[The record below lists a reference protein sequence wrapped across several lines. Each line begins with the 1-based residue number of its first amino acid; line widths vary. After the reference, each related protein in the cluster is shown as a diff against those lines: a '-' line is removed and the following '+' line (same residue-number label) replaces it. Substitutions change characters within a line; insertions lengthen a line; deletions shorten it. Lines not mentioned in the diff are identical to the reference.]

1 MWALRRASAS
11 HRVRFCLGS
20 QFFSVNTGSSV
31 VCLEGKA
38 SSVVGFPKFVS
49 DNPIASKKFYHSGRS
64 ACDCGFGCRHCFST
78 RARIE
83 ESDKEEDDG
92 LSELD
97 TPKLSETDLETGVDD
112 EVLTSESELS
122 DDDDVGVDGL
132 KAPTSEDLD
141 LLPTDNEKKSR
152 KMRSP
157 ELFKAIV
164 YAPGLSVGSALD
176 KYIEDGKEVN
186 GSDID
191 DVMLSLRQRRM
202 FGRALQL
209 SEWLEKRKVL
219 EFNEKEYA
227 SRLDLLVKVRGIH
240 IGESYINSIPESFRG
255 ELLYRTFLANIVVLG
270 NGRKAEEIF
279 NNMRKM
285 DFPLSSFSYNQLL
298 ILYMRTDKKKI
309 ADVLLLM
316 EQENVKPTPFTYK
329 ILIDTKGQSSDLDGM
344 EQLVETM
351 KSDGMEPDI
360 WTLTVMAKHYIR
372 GGLKDKA
379 LKVLKQI
386 EGDDLKSNRP
396 AWAYLLP
403 LYASLGDANEVKRIW
418 EVCESG
424 PYVTECL
431 GAIEAW
437 GRLKNVEE
445 AERVFEKMLQISKR
459 VSAKQ
464 YCFMLKVYADNKMLA
479 KGKELVNKMGEHGCT
494 IGPHTWDALV
504 KMYVEAGEVEKADAI
519 LQKAAEKKQ
528 QKPMFSSYMFIMEHY
543 SKKGDVHNTEK
554 MFHRLRLAGYISR
567 IKPFHA
573 LAQAYINA
581 KTPAYGMRERLKAD
595 NLFPNKSL
603 AAQLAQIDAF
613 KKTAVSDLLD

>member
-1 MWALRRASAS
+1 MLALRRASAS

-20 QFFSVNTGSSV
+20 QFFSVKSGSSV
-31 VCLEGKA
+31 VCLDGKA
-38 SSVVGFPKFVS
+38 SSVLGFPRFES
-49 DNPIASKKFYHSGRS
+49 DNLIAFKKFYHSGRS
-64 ACDCGFGCRHCFST
+64 ACDCGFGCRRCFST
-78 RARIE
+78 RAGIE

-97 TPKLSETDLETGVDD
+97 TPKLSETGLETGVAD

-122 DDDDVGVDGL
+122 DDDDDDVDGL

-157 ELFKAIV
+157 ELFKAILS
-164 YAPGLSVGSALD
+164 APGLSIGSALD

-186 GSDID
+186 SSDIAD
-191 DVMLSLRQRRM
+191 AMFRLRQRRM

-209 SEWLEKRKVL
+209 SEWLEKNKL
-219 EFNEKEYA
+219 IEFNEKEYA

-240 IGESYINSIPESFRG
+240 KGESYINSIPESFRG
-255 ELLYRTFLANIVVLG
+255 ELIYRTLLANIVVLG

-279 NNMRKM
+279 NKMRDM

-329 ILIDTKGQSSDLDGM
+329 ILIETKGQTSDLTGM

-360 WTLTVMAKHYIR
+360 STLTLMAKHYIR

-379 LKVLKQI
+379 LKLMKQI
-386 EGDDLKSNRP
+386 EGDDLKANRP
-396 AWAYLLP
+396 ACAYLLP

-418 EVCESG
+418 EVCESR
-424 PYVTECL
+424 PYLPECM

-445 AERVFEKMLQISKR
+445 AERVFDKMLQTSKR
-459 VSAKQ
+459 ISAKQ
-464 YCFMLKVYADNKMLA
+464 YNSLLKVYVDNKMLA
-479 KGKELVNKMGEHGCT
+479 KGKELVNKMGELGCT
-494 IGPHTWDALV
+494 IGPYTWDALV

-519 LQKAAEKKQ
+519 LQKAAEKTRL
-528 QKPMFSSYMFIMEHY
+528 KPMYSSYMYIMEHY
-543 SKKGDVHNTEK
+543 ANKGDVHNTEK

-567 IKPFHA
+567 IKPFQA
-573 LAQAYINA
+573 LAQAYINS

-595 NLFPNKSL
+595 NLFPNKPL
-603 AAQLAQIDAF
+603 AAQLVQIDAF

>member
-20 QFFSVNTGSSV
+20 QFFSVNTGTSV
-31 VCLEGKA
+31 VCLDGKA
-38 SSVVGFPKFVS
+38 SLVLGFPKFES
-49 DNPIASKKFYHSGRS
+49 DNSTAFKKFYHSGRS

-97 TPKLSETDLETGVDD
+97 TPKLSETGLETDVDD

-122 DDDDVGVDGL
+122 DDDVDVDGL
-132 KAPTSEDLD
+132 KESTSEGLD
-141 LLPTDNEKKSR
+141 FLHTDNEKKSR
-152 KMRSP
+152 KVGSP
-157 ELFKAIV
+157 ELLKAILS
-164 YAPGLSVGSALD
+164 APGLSIGSALD

-186 GSDID
+186 SSDIAD
-191 DVMLSLRQRRM
+191 AMLRLRQRRM

-209 SEWLEKRKVL
+209 YEWLEKNKL
-219 EFNEKEYA
+219 IEFNEKEYA

-240 IGESYINSIPESFRG
+240 KGESYINSIPESFRG
-255 ELLYRTFLANIVVLG
+255 ELIYRTLLANIVVLG

-279 NNMRKM
+279 NKMRDM

-329 ILIDTKGQSSDLDGM
+329 ILIETKGQTSDLTGM

-360 WTLTVMAKHYIR
+360 STLTLMAKHYIR

-379 LKVLKQI
+379 LKLMKQI
-386 EGDDLKSNRP
+386 EGDDLKANRP
-396 AWAYLLP
+396 ACAYLLP

-418 EVCESG
+418 EVCESR
-424 PYVTECL
+424 PYLPECM

-445 AERVFEKMLQISKR
+445 AERVFDKMLQTSKR
-459 VSAKQ
+459 ISAKQ
-464 YCFMLKVYADNKMLA
+464 YNSLLKVYVDNKMLA
-479 KGKELVNKMGEHGCT
+479 KGKELVNKMGELGCT
-494 IGPHTWDALV
+494 IGPYTWDALV

-519 LQKAAEKKQ
+519 LQKAAEKTRL
-528 QKPMFSSYMFIMEHY
+528 KPMYSSYMYIMEHY
-543 SKKGDVHNTEK
+543 ANKGDVHNTEK

-567 IKPFHA
+567 IKPFQA
-573 LAQAYINA
+573 LAQAYINS

-595 NLFPNKSL
+595 NLFPNKPL
-603 AAQLAQIDAF
+603 AAQLVQIDAF